1 MVVFNVALTLKNKT
15 LVFSGDI
22 GRDDDVLTYPP
33 IKPKK
38 AVYFFLESTFGNGIH
53 LKTDNKLELKMYI
66 INILEKGGTII
77 IPSFAEE
84 RAQTITF

>member
-22 GRDDDVLTYPP
+22 GWDDDVLTYPP

-38 AVYFFLESTFGNGIH
+38 ADYFFRESTFGNRIRT
-53 LKTDNKLELKMYI
+53 KTDTKLELEM
-66 INILEKGGTII
+66 
-77 IPSFAEE
+77 
-84 RAQTITF
+84 